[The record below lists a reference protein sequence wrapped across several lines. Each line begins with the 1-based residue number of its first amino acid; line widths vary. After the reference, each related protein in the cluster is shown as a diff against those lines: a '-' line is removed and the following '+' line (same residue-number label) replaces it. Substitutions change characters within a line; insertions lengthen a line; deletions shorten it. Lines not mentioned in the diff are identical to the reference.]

1 MEISQPATAGSDGR
15 KERPVQTASVFA
27 PKVLSLDG
35 DHLVWDSNQ
44 PSTKRPS
51 PVLLD
56 DFSALADATP
66 EQIFDFAQRW
76 GALVIKTTAMPG
88 FRFREPVASWR
99 GLAIRFRALHRIG
112 VDLNCGKLGAIEDWK
127 ALGLELP
134 VRNTSYSALEE
145 ARFAVMSNIGRLVRE
160 AGLHPRLYWD
170 KPAKQW
176 RIDFDTFS
184 RTNLLA
190 VLVLRL
196 MIAIADKDGFAIC
209 SGCQRSYPPERQP
222 SVGRRNYCPTCRES
236 GIPYRDSK
244 RELRRRKREENAKT
258 KSRRV

>member
-1 MEISQPATAGSDGR
+1 MRTLQSTIQGPVVR

-27 PKVLSLDG
+27 PKVVSLEG
-35 DHLVWDSNQ
+35 DYLVWDANQ

-56 DFSALADATP
+56 EFSGLAEAMA
-66 EQIFDFAQRW
+66 EQIFEFARKW

-88 FRFREPVASWR
+88 SRFREPVAAWR
-99 GLAIRFRALHRIG
+99 DLAIRFRALHRIG
-112 VDLNCGKLGAIEDWK
+112 VDLNCGKVGTVEDWK
-127 ALGLELP
+127 ALRLELP
-134 VRNTSYSALEE
+134 VRNKSYSAVEE
-145 ARFAVMSNIGRLVRE
+145 ARFAVMSNVGRLVRE

-209 SGCQRSYPPERQP
+209 SGCQKSYPPERQP
-222 SVGRRNYCPTCRES
+222 STGRRNYCPTCRES

-244 RELRRRKREENAKT
+244 REQRRRNREADTKTTKRK
-258 KSRRV
+258 